1 MATIANNQNR
11 DWFFWLV
18 FILAGISIVL
28 LSSCSCQFYQRKLD
42 KKCPKIQDT
51 IIIHDTVITSSVTKD
66 TVFKYFQRDTVIVR
80 EGKLTMKY
88 FYNSHDSTVYLNGR
102 CAPDT
107 IIREIRVPYEQN
119 RVEVDYWPG
128 WVKWVVITL
137 LLLLVISFLSRKLFG

>member
-18 FILAGISIVL
+18 FIAAGISIVL

-42 KKCPKIQDT
+42 KKCPKVQDT
-51 IIIHDTVITSSVTKD
+51 IIVHDTLITSNVTTD
-66 TVFKYFQRDTVIVR
+66 TIFKYFQRDTVIVR

-128 WVKWVVITL
+128 WAKWVVITL
-137 LLLLVISFLSRKLFG
+137 LLLLVIGFLSRKLFG

>member
-1 MATIANNQNR
+1 MEATNNQNK
-11 DWFFWLV
+11 DWLFW
-18 FILAGISIVL
+18 ILFLSAGIGMIL

-51 IIIHDTVITSSVTKD
+51 LIVHDTLYIQEVKTD

-119 RVEVDYWPG
+119 KVDVDYWPG
-128 WVKWVVITL
+128 WVKFVVITL